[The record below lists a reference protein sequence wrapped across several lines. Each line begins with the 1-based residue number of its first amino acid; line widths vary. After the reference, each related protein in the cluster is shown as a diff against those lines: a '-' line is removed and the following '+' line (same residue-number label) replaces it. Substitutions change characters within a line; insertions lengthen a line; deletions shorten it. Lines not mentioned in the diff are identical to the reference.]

1 MSNEDSGKMVVNV
14 RSHIKGVE
22 LHLDT
27 AVVSRLVALYKT
39 LTSVVYDITGEDE
52 EVLFRH
58 LFML

>member
-1 MSNEDSGKMVVNV
+1 MVVNV